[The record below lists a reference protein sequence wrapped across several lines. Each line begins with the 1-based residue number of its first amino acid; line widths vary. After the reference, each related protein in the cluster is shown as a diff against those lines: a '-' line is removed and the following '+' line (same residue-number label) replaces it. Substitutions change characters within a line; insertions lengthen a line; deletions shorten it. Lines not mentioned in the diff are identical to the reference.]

1 MSATAAD
8 RPRTRLAR
16 EERRELLVDAAS
28 QVFRGRDPA
37 TVTFEEIADAA
48 GVSRALV
55 YNYFGDRQGLLE
67 AVSRRS
73 IDRLSERVKATLETT
88 RGLREA
94 LAGAIRA
101 SLEFAHEDPNGYR
114 YAAGSIAPPLLPEL
128 MDEQLDDLAQ
138 IFGDNDDAV
147 LVARGVLT
155 SLQSMVLH
163 CVERG
168 PHDIDRATEVI
179 GAFLAGAF
187 AGVDAIGFHL
197 RPTWPIPG

>member
-1 MSATAAD
+1 MSTTAD

-16 EERRELLVDAAS
+16 EERRELLVDAAAH
-28 QVFRGRDPA
+28 VFEGRDPA
-37 TVTFEEIADAA
+37 SVTFEEIADAA

-73 IDRLSERVKATLETT
+73 IDRLSERVRTALVST
-88 RGLREA
+88 RGLRDA
-94 LAGAIRA
+94 LAGAIRV
-101 SLEFAHEDPNGYR
+101 SLEFAHEDPTGYR
-114 YAAGSIAPPLLPEL
+114 YAAGSTAPPLLPEL
-128 MDEQLDDLAQ
+128 FDEQLDEMAP
-138 IFGDNDDAV
+138 IFGDSDDAR
-147 LVARGVLT
+147 LIARGVLT

-168 PHDIDRATEVI
+168 PHDVERATEVI

-197 RPTWPIPG
+197 RPTWPVPR

>member
-1 MSATAAD
+1 MSE

-16 EERRELLVDAAS
+16 EQRRELLVDAAS
-28 QVFRGRDPA
+28 RVFEGRDPA
-37 TVTFEEIADAA
+37 SVTFDEIADAA

-73 IDRLSERVKATLETT
+73 IERLSERITKALLTT

-94 LAGAIRA
+94 LASAIRV
-101 SLEFAHEDPNGYR
+101 SLEFAHEDPAGYR
-114 YAAGSIAPPLLPEL
+114 YAAGATTPPLLPQL
-128 MDEQLDDLAQ
+128 VNEQLEEVAR
-138 IFGDNDDAV
+138 IFGDDPDSL

-155 SLQSMVLH
+155 SLQAMVLH
-163 CVERG
+163 CVDRG
-168 PHDIDRATEVI
+168 PHDVDRATEVI

-187 AGVDAIGFHL
+187 TGVDAIGFHL
-197 RPTWPIPG
+197 RPTWPAPV